1 MSKPDY
7 VPAKEELFNDWQFT
21 FKTVL
26 TGYGAEDFMPPAKY
40 HELMRLGDDYDKKFA
55 IAENSLTRNS
65 VTINDRQKSRAVY
78 EKYIRDIVQTY
89 LVRNP
94 NLTDGQRIAI
104 GIPVHKTTHTPAPV
118 NNTAPGFKIK
128 LPSPGVVEV
137 SFFNAENNKMAK
149 PEGQHGAGFAW
160 AVLDNPPSSYEE
172 LIHSAFDTRS
182 PYVFEFDITH
192 SGRRLY
198 FAMRWENTRGVKG
211 HWGKIEST
219 IIP

>member
-1 MSKPDY
+1 
-7 VPAKEELFNDWQFT
+7 
-21 FKTVL
+21 
-26 TGYGAEDFMPPAKY
+26 MPPATY
-40 HELMRLGDDYDKKFA
+40 HEFMRLGADYEAKFA

-65 VTINDRQKSRAVY
+65 KTINDRQEARATY
-78 EKYIRDIVQTY
+78 EKFIRDMVQTY

-94 NLTDGQRIAI
+94 NLTDGQKIAA

-118 NNTAPGFKIK
+118 HNVAPGFRIK

-137 SFFNAENNKMAK
+137 DFFDAENNKMAK

-160 AVLDNPPSSYEE
+160 AVLDSPPSSYEE

-182 PYVFEFDITH
+182 PYVFEFDLPY
-192 SGRRLY
+192 SGKRLY
-198 FAMRWENTRGVKG
+198 FAMRWENTRGEQG